1 MLSFNI
7 RLLARCSSE
16 TMYPA
21 SDSSHLTA
29 NVLRVTVL
37 AYFKTVRSCAVN
49 SCAGRPPGWLLD
61 RIFGKR
67 AWLYVEQGV
76 AQGTYGSRPVSSSSS
91 LALFPA
97 RTHLKGPS

>member
-7 RLLARCSSE
+7 RLLAGCSSE

-21 SDSSHLTA
+21 SDSSDMTA
-29 NVLRVTVL
+29 NVLRATVL
-37 AYFKTVRSCAVN
+37 AYFGTVRSCAVN

-67 AWLYVEQGV
+67 QAVCGAGWRKVDVWLEARLLLQFLSHLHENF
-76 AQGTYGSRPVSSSSS
+76 APV
-91 LALFPA
+91 
-97 RTHLKGPS
+97 RI